1 MSRKKVLALSVVFS
15 FLSGIGIGHLISII
29 VSAIITKGTDYS
41 VVVPAFET
49 MMGGNMFVAALVAA
63 LVYGVIGTIFAVAN
77 EVWRKEQ
84 WSLLTRTAVYYS
96 ATFIPM
102 FLAAMLLRWFEFN
115 VLNVL
120 IFIGQFTVIFM
131 IIWVINYFVIR
142 RQIKVINAKIKEK
155 NN

>member
-1 MSRKKVLALSVVFS
+1 
-15 FLSGIGIGHLISII
+15 
-29 VSAIITKGTDYS
+29 
-41 VVVPAFET
+41 
-49 MMGGNMFVAALVAA
+49 MFVAALVAA
-63 LVYGVIGTIFAVAN
+63 LVYGAIGTIFAVAN

-115 VLNVL
+115 VLNLL

>member
-41 VVVPAFET
+41 VVVPAFVT

-63 LVYGVIGTIFAVAN
+63 LVYGAIGTIFAVAN

-84 WSLLTRTAVYYS
+84 WSLLTRT
-96 ATFIPM
+96 
-102 FLAAMLLRWFEFN
+102 L
-115 VLNVL
+115 
-120 IFIGQFTVIFM
+120 FTIQQHLSRCF
-131 IIWVINYFVIR
+131 
-142 RQIKVINAKIKEK
+142 
-155 NN
+155 

>member
-1 MSRKKVLALSVVFS
+1 MSRKKVLALSIVFS

-41 VVVPAFET
+41 VVVPAFVT

-63 LVYGVIGTIFAVAN
+63 LVYGAIGTIFAVAN

-115 VLNVL
+115 VLNLL